1 MRRQQQ
7 VETLKAAMDEAHDNA
22 QREKH
27 QKRMQHLEEAGH
39 DVSHLK
45 ANLQGN
51 DLFNCLTMCC
61 ENILRIIQSL
71 EFMRNQL
78 SLI

>member
-1 MRRQQQ
+1 
-7 VETLKAAMDEAHDNA
+7 MDEAHDNA

-45 ANLQGN
+45 ANLLGN
-51 DLFNCLTMCC
+51 DLFKCLTMCY
-61 ENILRIIQSL
+61 ENILRII
-71 EFMRNQL
+71 
-78 SLI
+78 